1 MNRIISAFTILVFLP
16 GLLILLVLSG
26 STAFA
31 QQTEDA
37 ITIIPKP
44 VSVEKGLGVFTI
56 TQNTNIVAKGT
67 DAEKVAGMFNYF
79 LNKKYGFVLKINNT
93 ATKGAIVLN
102 IASRI
107 KLPDEAYQLK
117 VTGQSINISGE
128 CSGVFYG
135 VQSLLQLI
143 HENSRQLS
151 VAAVTINDAP
161 NFAYRGLMLDVG
173 RHFFEVAEIKKIL
186 DIMAS
191 LKLNRFHW
199 HLTDDQGWRLEIKK
213 YPKLTSISAWRDS
226 TTIGG
231 YNEFKPFIYDGQ
243 KSGGFYT
250 QDEAR
255 EVVKYA
261 AERNIVVI
269 PEIEMPGHS
278 TAVLV
283 AYPELGNGTG
293 PYKVPGYWGVLHTIY
308 NPGEPTFKFLEDVL
322 TEVMAIFPSKYIH
335 IGGDEVPKDE
345 WKNSPVAQQLIKD
358 NHLKDENQ
366 LQSWFI
372 GRIEK
377 FLNKNGRNLIGWDEI
392 LEGGLSPNATV
403 MSWRGEQGGIDAAKL
418 GHNVIM
424 SPGGYMYINRAQA
437 KDKATEPLAMGN
449 FLPLDVVYNYN
460 PRPAALTPDQQKYI
474 LGVQANMWT
483 EYVATDNKLEYM
495 LFPRVAALAEV
506 GWTKPENKD
515 YKSFSENRLPEFLKN
530 METSGINYRIPE
542 ADVVVN
548 DDAQTGRKTITITPF
563 VIGGK
568 VYYTIDGHKADNT
581 ANLYTSP
588 ILTPYAN
595 GRPLTLKYIIVT
607 AGNRV
612 SNEFSV
618 DIK

>member
-1 MNRIISAFTILVFLP
+1 MKKILSIIFL
-16 GLLILLVLSG
+16 LLSG
-26 STAFA
+26 SMAFA
-31 QQTEDA
+31 QQTEDVS
-37 ITIIPKP
+37 IIPKP
-44 VSVEKGLGVFTI
+44 ASVEKGTGSFI
-56 TQNTNIVAKGT
+56 ISKRTNIVAKGA

-93 ATKGAIVLN
+93 VTTDAIVLN
-102 IASRI
+102 TTSRV

-117 VTGQSINISGE
+117 ITNHSINISGE

-143 HENSRQLS
+143 HETGKELS
-151 VAAVTINDAP
+151 VPAVTINDAP
-161 NFAYRGLMLDVG
+161 NFAYRGLMLDVA
-173 RHFFEVAEIKKIL
+173 RHFFDIDEIKKIL
-186 DIMAS
+186 DVMAS

-226 TTIGG
+226 SIIGG
-231 YNEFKPFIYDGQ
+231 YGDFKPFIYDGK

-250 QDEAR
+250 QDQAR

-261 AERNIVVI
+261 ADRNIVVI

-278 TAVLV
+278 TAVLA

-293 PYKVPGYWGVLHTIY
+293 PYKVAGYGGVFYTIY

-345 WKNSPVAQQLIKD
+345 WKNSPFAQQVIKD
-358 NHLKDENQ
+358 NHLKNENE

-372 GRIEK
+372 DRIEK

-424 SPGGYMYINRAQA
+424 SPGGYMYLDHAQA
-437 KDKATEPLAMGN
+437 KDNATEPLAIGG
-449 FLPLDVVYNYN
+449 FLPLDVVYNYS
-460 PRPAALTPDQQKYI
+460 PRPTALSPDQQKYI
-474 LGVQANMWT
+474 IGVQANTWT
-483 EYVATDNKLEYM
+483 EYIPTNNKLEYM
-495 LFPRVAALAEV
+495 LFPRVSAVAEV
-506 GWTKPENKD
+506 GWTKSENKD
-515 YKSFSENRLPEFLKN
+515 YKDFSENRLPKFLKN
-530 METSGINYRIPE
+530 IEESGVNYRIPE
-542 ADVVVN
+542 ADVVIT
-548 DDAQTGRKTITITPF
+548 DGAQTGRKTITITPF
-563 VIGGK
+563 VAGSK

-581 ANLYTSP
+581 ANLYSGP
-588 ILTPYAN
+588 ILTPYTN
-595 GRPLTLKYIIVT
+595 GRPLTLNYIIVT
-607 AGNRV
+607 AGNRA

>member
-1 MNRIISAFTILVFLP
+1 MKKTLSI
-16 GLLILLVLSG
+16 ILLLLSG
-26 STAFA
+26 SIAFA
-31 QQTEDA
+31 QQTNEMS
-37 ITIIPKP
+37 IIPKP
-44 VSVEKGLGVFTI
+44 ASMEKGTGSFTI
-56 TQNTNIVAKGT
+56 TKHTSIIARGAG
-67 DAEKVAGMFNYF
+67 AEKVAGMFNYF

-93 ATKGAIVLN
+93 AITDAIVLN
-102 IASRI
+102 TALRI
-107 KLPDEAYQLK
+107 KLPDEAYQLN
-117 VTGQSINISGE
+117 VTDHGINIAGE
-128 CSGVFYG
+128 RSGVFYG
-135 VQSLLQLI
+135 IQSLLQLI
-143 HENSRQLS
+143 HENGRQLS
-151 VAAVTINDAP
+151 VQSVTINDQP

-173 RHFFEVAEIKKIL
+173 RHFFDIDEIKKIL
-186 DIMAS
+186 DVMAS

-199 HLTDDQGWRLEIKK
+199 HLTDDQGWRLEIKE

-226 TTIGG
+226 TIIGG
-231 YNEFKPFIYDGQ
+231 YGDFKPFIYDGK

-250 QDEAR
+250 QDQAR

-261 AERNIVVI
+261 AERNIEVI

-278 TAVLV
+278 TAVLA
-283 AYPELGNGTG
+283 AYPELGNDPG
-293 PYKVPGYWGVLHTIY
+293 PYKVPGYWGVHYTIY

-345 WKNSPVAQQLIKD
+345 WKKSAIAQKIIQD
-358 NHLKDENQ
+358 NHLKDENE

-377 FLNKNGRNLIGWDEI
+377 FLNQNGRNLVGWDEI

-403 MSWRGEQGGIDAAKL
+403 MSWRGEQGGIDAAKQ

-424 SPGGYMYINRAQA
+424 SPGGYMYVDHAQA
-437 KDKATEPLAMGN
+437 KDSKSEPLAIGG
-449 FLPLDVVYNYN
+449 FLPLDVVYNYS
-460 PRPAALTPDQQKYI
+460 PRPAVLTPDQQKYI

-506 GWTKPENKD
+506 GWTRSGNKD
-515 YKSFSENRLPEFLKN
+515 YKDFSENRLPEFLRN
-530 METSGINYRIPE
+530 MERSGINYRIPE
-542 ADVVVN
+542 ADIVIN
-548 DDAQTGRKTITITPF
+548 DDAQTARKKITITPF
-563 VIGGK
+563 VAGSK

-581 ANLYTSP
+581 ANLYIDP
-588 ILTPYAN
+588 IITPYTN
-595 GRPLTLKYIIVT
+595 GRQLTLNYIIVT

>member
-1 MNRIISAFTILVFLP
+1 MKFSLSVI
-16 GLLILLVLSG
+16 LLILSG
-26 STAFA
+26 SMAFA

-37 ITIIPKP
+37 ISIIPKP
-44 VSVEKGLGVFTI
+44 VSVEKDAGSFII
-56 TQNTNIVAKGT
+56 TKQTGIVAK
-67 DAEKVAGMFNYF
+67 DANAQKVAAMFNYF
-79 LNKKYGFVLKINNT
+79 FNKRYGFVLPITNGRSNDV
-93 ATKGAIVLN
+93 IVLN
-102 IASRI
+102 TMNDI
-107 KLPDEAYQLK
+107 KLRDEAYQLK
-117 VTGQSINISGE
+117 VTAHSISISGE
-128 CSGVFYG
+128 RSGVFYG

-143 HENSRQLS
+143 HENGRQLS
-151 VAAVTINDAP
+151 VPAVMINDAP

-173 RHFFEVAEIKKIL
+173 RHFFDIDEIKKIL
-186 DIMAS
+186 DVMAS

-226 TTIGG
+226 TSIGG

-243 KSGGFYT
+243 RSGGFYT
-250 QDEAR
+250 QDQAR

-278 TAVLV
+278 TAVLA

-293 PYKVPGYWGVLHTIY
+293 PYTVPGYWGVLHTIY

-345 WKNSPVAQQLIKD
+345 WKNSPLAQQLIKD

-424 SPGGYMYINRAQA
+424 SPGSYMYINRAQA

-515 YKSFSENRLPEFLKN
+515 YKNFTEDELPEFLKN
-530 METSGINYRIPE
+530 MEESGVNFRIPE
-542 ADVVVN
+542 ADVVIN
-548 DDAQTGRKTITITPF
+548 GDAQTGRKTITITPF
-563 VIGGK
+563 VAGGK
-568 VYYTIDGHKADNT
+568 VYYTVDGHKADNT
-581 ANLYTSP
+581 ANLYSGP
-588 ILTPYAN
+588 ILTPYTN

-607 AGNRV
+607 AGNRL

>member
-1 MNRIISAFTILVFLP
+1 MKKRIIPVLC
-16 GLLILLVLSG
+16 LLLLNSI
-26 STAFA
+26 TFA
-31 QQTEDA
+31 QQANEVS
-37 ITIIPKP
+37 IIPKP
-44 VSVEKGLGVFTI
+44 ASVEKGIGAFI
-56 TQNTNIVAKGT
+56 ISKHTNILAKGA
-67 DAEKVAGMFNYF
+67 DAEKVASMFNYF

-93 ATKGAIVLN
+93 VTTNVIVLN
-102 IASRI
+102 TTLRI
-107 KLPDEAYQLK
+107 KLPYEAYQLK
-117 VTGQSINISGE
+117 VTNHSINISGE
-128 CSGVFYG
+128 RSGVFYG

-143 HENSRQLS
+143 HENGRQLS
-151 VAAVTINDAP
+151 VPVVTIDDAP

-173 RHFFEVAEIKKIL
+173 RHFFDIDEIKKIL
-186 DIMAS
+186 DVMAS

-226 TTIGG
+226 SIIGG
-231 YNEFKPFIYDGQ
+231 YGDFKPFIYDGQ
-243 KSGGFYT
+243 RSGGFYT
-250 QDEAR
+250 QDQAR

-278 TAVLV
+278 TAVLA

-293 PYKVPGYWGVLHTIY
+293 PYKVAGYGGVFYTIY

-345 WKNSPVAQQLIKD
+345 WKNSPFAQLVIKD
-358 NHLKDENQ
+358 NHLKNEEE

-372 GRIEK
+372 SRIEK

-403 MSWRGEQGGIDAAKL
+403 MSWRGEQGGIDAAKQ
-418 GHNVIM
+418 GHDVIM
-424 SPGGYMYINRAQA
+424 SPGGYMYIDHAQA
-437 KDKATEPLAMGN
+437 KDHTTEPLAIGG
-449 FLPLDVVYNYN
+449 FLPLDVVYNYS
-460 PRPAALTPDQQKYI
+460 PRPAALTPDQQKHI

-483 EYVATDNKLEYM
+483 EYIATDNKLEYM

-506 GWTKPENKD
+506 GWTKSENKD
-515 YKSFSENRLPEFLKN
+515 YKNFSENRLPIFLKN
-530 METSGINYRIPE
+530 LERSGVNYRIPE
-542 ADVVVN
+542 ADVVIN
-548 DDAQTGRKTITITPF
+548 NDAQTGRKTIAITPF
-563 VIGGK
+563 IADSK
-568 VYYTIDGHKADNT
+568 IYYTVDGHKADNT

-588 ILTPYAN
+588 ILIPYTN

-612 SNEFSV
+612 SNEFIV

>member
-1 MNRIISAFTILVFLP
+1 MKKRIIPVLCLLLLNTI
-16 GLLILLVLSG
+16 S
-26 STAFA
+26 FA
-31 QQTEDA
+31 QQADEVS
-37 ITIIPKP
+37 IIPKP
-44 VSVEKGLGVFTI
+44 ASVEKSIGSFI
-56 TQNTNIVAKGT
+56 ISKRTNIVAKGA

-79 LNKKYGFVLKINNT
+79 LNKKYGFVLKVNNT
-93 ATKGAIVLN
+93 VTNGAIVLN
-102 IASRI
+102 TTSRV
-107 KLPDEAYQLK
+107 KLPDETYQLK
-117 VTGQSINISGE
+117 VTNHSINISGE
-128 CSGVFYG
+128 RSGVFYG

-143 HENSRQLS
+143 HKNGRQLS
-151 VAAVTINDAP
+151 VPAVTINDAP

-173 RHFFEVAEIKKIL
+173 RHFFEVDEIKKIL
-186 DIMAS
+186 DVMAS

-243 KSGGFYT
+243 RSGGFYT
-250 QDEAR
+250 QDQAR

-278 TAVLV
+278 TAVLA

-308 NPGEPTFKFLEDVL
+308 SPGEQTFKFLEDVL

-345 WKNSPVAQQLIKD
+345 WKNLPLAQQLIKD
-358 NHLKDENQ
+358 NHLKDENE

-418 GHNVIM
+418 RHNVIM
-424 SPGGYMYINRAQA
+424 SPGAYMYINRAQA
-437 KDKATEPLAMGN
+437 KDKATEPLAMGD
-449 FLPLDVVYNYN
+449 FLPLNVVYNYN

-515 YKSFSENRLPEFLKN
+515 YKSFTENRLPDFFKN
-530 METSGINYRIPE
+530 MDQTGINYRIPE
-542 ADVVVN
+542 ADIVIN
-548 DDAQTGRKTITITPF
+548 DNAQTGRKTIMIIPF
-563 VIGGK
+563 VADSK
-568 VYYTIDGHKADNT
+568 VYYTVDGHKADNT
-581 ANLYTSP
+581 ANLYIGP
-588 ILTPYAN
+588 ILTPYTN

>member
-1 MNRIISAFTILVFLP
+1 MKKILSIIFL
-16 GLLILLVLSG
+16 LLSG
-26 STAFA
+26 SMAFA
-31 QQTEDA
+31 QQTEDVS
-37 ITIIPKP
+37 IIPKP
-44 VSVEKGLGVFTI
+44 ASVEKGTGSFI
-56 TQNTNIVAKGT
+56 ISKRTNIVAKGA

-93 ATKGAIVLN
+93 VTTDAIVLN
-102 IASRI
+102 TTSRV

-117 VTGQSINISGE
+117 ITNHSINISGE

-143 HENSRQLS
+143 HETGKELS
-151 VAAVTINDAP
+151 VPAVTINDAP
-161 NFAYRGLMLDVG
+161 NFAYRGLMLDVA
-173 RHFFEVAEIKKIL
+173 RHFFDIDEIKKIL
-186 DIMAS
+186 DVMAS

-226 TTIGG
+226 SIIGG
-231 YNEFKPFIYDGQ
+231 YGDFKPFIYDGK

-250 QDEAR
+250 QDQAR

-261 AERNIVVI
+261 ADRNIVVI

-278 TAVLV
+278 TAVLA

-293 PYKVPGYWGVLHTIY
+293 PYKVAGYGGVFYTIY

-345 WKNSPVAQQLIKD
+345 WKNSPFAQQVIKD
-358 NHLKDENQ
+358 NHLKNENE

-372 GRIEK
+372 DRIEK

-424 SPGGYMYINRAQA
+424 SPGGYMYLDHAQA
-437 KDKATEPLAMGN
+437 KDNATEPLAIGG
-449 FLPLDVVYNYN
+449 FLPLDVVYNYS
-460 PRPAALTPDQQKYI
+460 PRPAALSPDQQKYI
-474 LGVQANMWT
+474 IGVQANTWT
-483 EYVATDNKLEYM
+483 EYIPTNNKLEYM
-495 LFPRVAALAEV
+495 LFPRVAAVAEV
-506 GWTKPENKD
+506 GWTKSENKD
-515 YKSFSENRLPEFLKN
+515 YKDFSENRLPKFLKN
-530 METSGINYRIPE
+530 IEESGVNYRIPE
-542 ADVVVN
+542 ADVVIT
-548 DDAQTGRKTITITPF
+548 DGAQTGRKTITITPF
-563 VIGGK
+563 VAGSK

-581 ANLYTSP
+581 ANLYSGP
-588 ILTPYAN
+588 ILTPYTN
-595 GRPLTLKYIIVT
+595 GRPLTLNYIIVT
-607 AGNRV
+607 AGNRA